1 MSLINQVLK
10 DLEKRHATRADVR
23 GLPPSVRPLPEQ
35 GSRRAGWL
43 AAAAGLLILATTA
56 AAAWWFFLAPTPPAP
71 GPAPARQPIAQPPP
85 SPISQPAA
93 GTQPSPGAA
102 PAAAPASAP
111 AQIASTPAQQAT
123 GSPAGAA
130 QPGPAQP
137 SGEQHPAGVAA
148 APALQPA
155 DPATAAS
162 KPPPPKVAAAT
173 VPAPRKPEAA
183 RSEPIDDAL
192 ADEKPAAKP
201 PEPAGSIDKQIR
213 PLSSAA
219 RSESEFRRGMSLLQQ
234 GRAQE
239 AEAAWRS
246 ALEADPSHEQ
256 ALQALLGALL
266 ERGRRDEAEAL
277 LQMGLQA
284 NPRQVSLAMLLAR
297 LQLDRGAQQEALDT
311 LLAGLP
317 NAQWNPDYLAMTAA
331 VLARASRH
339 HEAAALYQAALR
351 IGPNNAVWTMG
362 LGLAL
367 RADGQ
372 PQEARAAFERAR
384 DLKSLNPDLQAYV
397 EGQIREL
404 K

>member
-1 MSLINQVLK
+1 VVVDVSLINQVLK
-10 DLEKRHATRADVR
+10 DLEKRHASRADVR

-35 GSRRAGWL
+35 GGRRLGWL
-43 AAAAGLLILATTA
+43 VAVAGLLILAA
-56 AAAWWFFLAPTPPAP
+56 GGAAAWWVFRAPTMPVPR
-71 GPAPARQPIAQPPP
+71 PAPAAQPIAQPPP

-93 GTQPSPGAA
+93 APSPSLATA
-102 PAAAPASAP
+102 PATAPAPGPAETAAAPAQP
-111 AQIASTPAQQAT
+111 AT
-123 GSPAGAA
+123 GSPADTGR
-130 QPGPAQP
+130 PA
-137 SGEQHPAGVAA
+137 EQQRPAVVAA
-148 APALQPA
+148 APATQPA
-155 DPATAAS
+155 DTATIVS
-162 KPPPPKVAAAT
+162 KPSPPKVAPAKA
-173 VPAPRKPEAA
+173 PAPRKPEAVGT
-183 RSEPIDDAL
+183 EPVDA
-192 ADEKPAAKP
+192 APAEQPAAKA
-201 PEPAGSIDKQIR
+201 PEAAGSIDKQMR

-219 RSESEFRRGMSLLQQ
+219 RSEAEFRRGMSLLQQ

-266 ERGRRDEAEAL
+266 ERGRRAEAEAL
-277 LQMGLQA
+277 LQEGLQA
-284 NPRQVSLAMLLAR
+284 NPRQVSLAMLLGR

-311 LLAGLP
+311 LLASLP
-317 NAQWNPDYLAMTAA
+317 NAQWSPDYLAMTAA

-367 RADGQ
+367 RADGR
-372 PQEARAAFERAR
+372 PQEALVAFERAR
-384 DLKSLNPDLQAYV
+384 DLKTLNPDLQAFV
-397 EGQIREL
+397 ERQIREL